1 MQPKLQTL
9 LLLCLLNIPATGTAD
24 AFQAYATVVH
34 VQPITETVYEPVT
47 RRVCTDPARSSR
59 EFTEVSA
66 TIGKD
71 IRRQEQLWQARR
83 SCRTVTET
91 QTHERITSYRVTYR
105 YRGHTSTR
113 RLSYHPGDRVPVN
126 VSLSPLP

>member
-9 LLLCLLNIPATGTAD
+9 LLLYLLSIPAAGAGD
-24 AFQAYATVVH
+24 AFQAYATVVS
-34 VQPITETVYEPVT
+34 VQPITETLHQPVT
-47 RRVCTDPARSSR
+47 RRICTDPARSSR
-59 EFTEVSA
+59 EFTEPSA
-66 TIGKD
+66 TIGED

-91 QTHERITSYRVTYR
+91 QAYERITAYQVTYR

-113 RLSYHPGDRVPVN
+113 RLPYHPGERMPVN